1 MKEIVVISG
10 KGGTGKTSI
19 SASFATLSDNFVVAD
34 CDVDAP
40 DLHIVLNPKKIK
52 SHRFIS
58 GNIAVIESSRCEKC
72 GKCLELCKFDAI
84 YVDPHTKEYSVDP
97 SSCEGC
103 GVCVRFCPFQA
114 IDFPERDC
122 GEWYLSTVKRGKM
135 VHARLDAGA
144 ENSGKLVS
152 LVRKIAREE
161 AQKMGSEILI
171 VDGPPGISCPV
182 IASITGADAVLIVTE
197 PTISG
202 EADLVRVAELVR
214 HFKIPL
220 FICVNRW
227 DINPEKSLAIENYSQ
242 KTGAFFCGKIPYD
255 SKVVEAQINGLSVV
269 EVPGSSA
276 GEQIKKIWEIICRQ
290 IL

>member
-10 KGGTGKTSI
+10 KGGTGKTSL
-19 SASFATLSDNFVVAD
+19 SASFAALSDNFVIAD
-34 CDVDAP
+34 CDVDAA
-40 DLHIVLNPKKIK
+40 DLHLVLKPDKID

-58 GNIAVIESSRCEKC
+58 GNVAVIDKLRCEKC

-84 YVDPHTKEYSVDP
+84 KVDPYSMEYSVDS

-103 GVCVRFCPFQA
+103 GVCARFCPFDA

-122 GEWYLSTVKRGKM
+122 GEWYLSSVKGGKM
-135 VHARLDAGA
+135 VHARLNAGA

-152 LVRKIAREE
+152 LVRKVARKE
-161 AQKMGSEILI
+161 AQKMGSEIVI

-182 IASITGADAVLIVTE
+182 IASVTGADAVLAVTE

-202 EADLVRVAELVR
+202 ESDLIRVADLVR

-220 FICVNRW
+220 FICVNKW
-227 DINPEKSLAIENYSQ
+227 DINQEKSMAIESYSA

-255 SKVVEAQINGLSVV
+255 KKVVEAQIKGLTVV
-269 EVPGSSA
+269 EMRDSYA
-276 GEQIKKIWEIICRQ
+276 GEEIKKIWEILCRQ